1 VAEEV
6 RFFLR
11 TALYTLTITVI
22 YWFVSYEIAGSTLLL
37 TLGLAAIF
45 FVVVGVVMI
54 RQAGKHTVPDD
65 TRSANGLRRLVGFDE
80 AAGEGA
86 GFPLAIE
93 EDLIPSSSIW
103 PLVTAVAAF
112 LLGLGL
118 IYGGWMWGPA
128 TVLAIVA
135 LWGWVTQ
142 LYE

>member
-22 YWFVSYEIAGSTLLL
+22 YWFVSYEIAGSILLL

-45 FVVVGVVMI
+45 FVVVGIVMI
-54 RQAGKHTVPDD
+54 RQAGKHSIPGD
-65 TRSANGLRRLVGFDE
+65 TRPATGLQRLVGFDE
-80 AAGEGA
+80 PNGGGA
-86 GFPLAIE
+86 GPLE
-93 EDLIPSSSIW
+93 VEDDLIPSSSIW
-103 PLVTAVAAF
+103 PLLAAVAAF
-112 LLGLGL
+112 LVGLGL

-128 TVLAIVA
+128 SVLAVVA